1 MDLMKAAFQYG
12 IKKAHPILILK
23 ILNHELLEDVSK

>member
-1 MDLMKAAFQYG
+1 MKVAFQCS
-12 IKKAHPILILK
+12 IEEAHPVLILE